1 MTDSGQRS
9 DAKFEI
15 EDELDY
21 LFANASPNPNREGCP
36 SREVLI
42 GLARREK
49 PIGHQDYL
57 HIVRCSPCFREFRA
71 IQQANKAKTRGRK
84 LWAVSAAAVLVLA
97 VAAGAWI
104 MLRDDRP
111 PAPIAGEKPM
121 PAVPPDLAARLDLRP
136 YIVTRGGERRP
147 EPDPVVIPVG
157 RVNATLLLPVGAEPG
172 KYEIRLLDQDLTP
185 RASATGSAAIRDYI
199 TTLEA
204 VIDSRA
210 LAAGRYQLGIRRVD
224 GEWQLFPALLR

>member
-36 SREVLI
+36 SQEVLI

-49 PIGHQDYL
+49 PIGHPDYL

-71 IQQANKAKTRGRK
+71 TQQANKAKARGRT
-84 LWAVSAAAVLVLA
+84 LWAVSTAAVLVLA
-97 VAAGAWI
+97 VAGAAWV
-104 MLRDDRP
+104 MLRDDRSM
-111 PAPIAGEKPM
+111 APIAGET
-121 PAVPPDLAARLDLRP
+121 AAREVSADLTAKLDLRP
-136 YIVTRGGERRP
+136 YTVTRGDERRV
-147 EPDPVVIPVG
+147 EPDPVVIPLG
-157 RVNATLLLPVGAEPG
+157 RVSATILLPVGAEPG
-172 KYEIRLLDQDLTP
+172 EYEIRLLDQDLSL
-185 RASATGSAAIRDYI
+185 RASATGAAAIRDYI

-204 VIDSRA
+204 VIDSRSM
-210 LAAGRYQLGIRRVD
+210 AAGRYQLGIRRT
-224 GEWQLFPALLR
+224 GGAWQMFPALLR

>member
-49 PIGHQDYL
+49 PIGHPDYL
-57 HIVRCSPCFREFRA
+57 HVVRCSPCFRQFRA
-71 IQQANKAKTRGRK
+71 IQQANKARVHARRI
-84 LWAVSAAAVLVLA
+84 WAVSAAAILVLA
-97 VAAGAWI
+97 VAGAWL
-104 MLRDDRP
+104 MLRGDRSTTP
-111 PAPIAGEKPM
+111 LAGQISTL
-121 PAVPPDLAARLDLRP
+121 AVPGDLTARLDLRP
-136 YIVTRGGERRP
+136 YTVTRGDERRA
-147 EPDPVVIPVG
+147 EPDAVAIPRG
-157 RVNATLLLPVGAEPG
+157 RVAATILLPVGAEPG
-172 KYEIRLLDQDLTP
+172 EYEIRLLDQDLSL
-185 RASATGSAAIRDYI
+185 RASAIGLAAIRDYI

-204 VIDSRA
+204 VIDSRSIA
-210 LAAGRYQLGIRRVD
+210 PGKYQLGLRRMG
-224 GEWQLFPALLR
+224 GEWQMFPALLQ